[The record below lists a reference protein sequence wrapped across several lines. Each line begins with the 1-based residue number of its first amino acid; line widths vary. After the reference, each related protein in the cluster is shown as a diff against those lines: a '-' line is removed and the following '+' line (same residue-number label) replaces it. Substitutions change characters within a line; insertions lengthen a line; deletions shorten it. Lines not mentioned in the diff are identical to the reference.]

1 MSYGLL
7 CALSWG
13 ISTLLAAVA
22 ARRIGALR
30 TLVVGETAGLA
41 GYLTLFALGHFSL
54 HGVGSTAWLLV
65 LAGVIAVAGY
75 LAMYRGLESGHVG
88 LVSAITACYGGVIAV
103 LSVVLLGERLT
114 AAAALGVAATV
125 LGVMLAVLRRT
136 PAPAPTSAPAAPAP
150 SAPAPAPAPSASAPT
165 HAPAPAPAPA
175 APAPAAPAAPA
186 ASAPAPRAPAQAM
199 IMGRNGQIAS
209 KTDHDHESRPLAAPA
224 IGAAFGLAAALC
236 YGVGGFMI
244 GRYTR
249 DFGWLVPVVVAR
261 GGAMVLLLGLL
272 ATPLRGPVGPRRGPG
287 IPWALAAGLTDAA
300 GLIFFARGDQ
310 VGLVAVTA
318 AVSSAYPVIPLVG
331 GLLLFRER
339 MAGQQIGGTILIL
352 AGLVLLGLGS

>member
-22 ARRIGALR
+22 ARRLGALR

-114 AAAALGVAATV
+114 AAAAVGVAATV
-125 LGVMLAVLRRT
+125 IGVMLAVLRRT
-136 PAPAPTSAPAAPAP
+136 PAPAAPP
-150 SAPAPAPAPSASAPT
+150 SPPAPASA
-165 HAPAPAPAPA
+165 APAPAPA
-175 APAPAAPAAPA
+175 APT
-186 ASAPAPRAPAQAM
+186 PAPHAPAPAQAM

-209 KTDHDHESRPLAAPA
+209 KTDRDHESRPVAAPA
-224 IGAAFGLAAALC
+224 VGAAFGLAAALC

-287 IPWALAAGLTDAA
+287 IPWALAAGLADAA

>member
-114 AAAALGVAATV
+114 AAAAVGVAATV
-125 LGVMLAVLRRT
+125 VGVMLAVLRRT
-136 PAPAPTSAPAAPAP
+136 PAPAAPP
-150 SAPAPAPAPSASAPT
+150 SPPAPASA
-165 HAPAPAPAPA
+165 APAPAPA
-175 APAPAAPAAPA
+175 APT
-186 ASAPAPRAPAQAM
+186 PAPRAPAPGQAM

-209 KTDHDHESRPLAAPA
+209 KTDRDHESRPVAAPA
-224 IGAAFGLAAALC
+224 VGAAFGLAAALC

-287 IPWALAAGLTDAA
+287 IPWALAAGLADAA

>member
-114 AAAALGVAATV
+114 AAAAVGVAATV
-125 LGVMLAVLRRT
+125 IGVMLAVLRRT
-136 PAPAPTSAPAAPAP
+136 PAPAAPP
-150 SAPAPAPAPSASAPT
+150 SPPAPASA
-165 HAPAPAPAPA
+165 APAPAPA
-175 APAPAAPAAPA
+175 APT
-186 ASAPAPRAPAQAM
+186 PAPHAPAPAQAM

-209 KTDHDHESRPLAAPA
+209 KTDRDHESRPVAAPA
-224 IGAAFGLAAALC
+224 VGAAFGLAAALC

-287 IPWALAAGLTDAA
+287 IPWALAAGLADAA

>member
-114 AAAALGVAATV
+114 AAAAVGVAATV
-125 LGVMLAVLRRT
+125 VGVMLAVLRRT
-136 PAPAPTSAPAAPAP
+136 PAPAVPPSPPAPASAAPA
-150 SAPAPAPAPSASAPT
+150 SAPVSPAPVPRAP
-165 HAPAPAPAPA
+165 
-175 APAPAAPAAPA
+175 
-186 ASAPAPRAPAQAM
+186 APAQAM
-199 IMGRNGQIAS
+199 IMGQSGPNCVQNRPMIMKVARSQR
-209 KTDHDHESRPLAAPA
+209 RPLA
-224 IGAAFGLAAALC
+224 
-236 YGVGGFMI
+236 
-244 GRYTR
+244 RR
-249 DFGWLVPVVVAR
+249 SGWLRRSATAS
-261 GGAMVLLLGLL
+261 GA
-272 ATPLRGPVGPRRGPG
+272 
-287 IPWALAAGLTDAA
+287 
-300 GLIFFARGDQ
+300 
-310 VGLVAVTA
+310 
-318 AVSSAYPVIPLVG
+318 S
-331 GLLLFRER
+331 
-339 MAGQQIGGTILIL
+339 
-352 AGLVLLGLGS
+352 

>member
-114 AAAALGVAATV
+114 AAAAVGVAATV
-125 LGVMLAVLRRT
+125 IGVMLAVLRRT
-136 PAPAPTSAPAAPAP
+136 PAPAAPP
-150 SAPAPAPAPSASAPT
+150 SPPAPASA
-165 HAPAPAPAPA
+165 APAPAPA
-175 APAPAAPAAPA
+175 APT
-186 ASAPAPRAPAQAM
+186 PAPHAPAPAQAM

-209 KTDHDHESRPLAAPA
+209 KTDRDHESRPVAAPA

-287 IPWALAAGLTDAA
+287 IPWALAAGLADAA